1 MKSRNQLSLLGGTAS
16 LLVVMLSLSVACQP
30 SPAPPAPTPSPSAEP
45 AALAQQQQ
53 PIPTPWGTLTFR
65 SYPPPTYPGYATDI
79 PPTHVRLGPVI
90 EIQPQDM
97 PTRLDRMLWPI
108 PGQPSSK
115 YPVVG
120 QDSTRR
126 YQVRSGR
133 DKYQRTF
140 VYDQQLQ
147 EERQIG
153 DDQGDARPMAMTD
166 QYLLWS
172 YRCWEYCEA
181 HLLKNG
187 LYMSEFRPPVTTRL
201 FSEVDWYGHA
211 DLNAG
216 GRWIGYVKPTSG
228 PGVDKPTKYVPSV
241 TACFGD
247 LYLYNLGTKK
257 EQPVDSRVPCTIGA
271 ETGFYAI
278 DNNRLVWDRFDQES
292 KRIVLG
298 LLDLQTG
305 QARRLWIPDVGGATG
320 WPTKLSFSGDYI
332 IWGRYG
338 YDLRQDVVFNFSRI
352 VPGWENIGSEGG
364 IAPVVRNDRVYW
376 GDSFNG
382 RMHYFSAPLVR
393 VTNPYPG
400 P

>member
-1 MKSRNQLSLLGGTAS
+1 MNSKTEKVLLAGIVGL
-16 LLVVMLSLSVACQP
+16 LLVVAAVSIACQP
-30 SPAPPAPTPSPSAEP
+30 SPASPSPPALPSPEP
-45 AALAQQQQ
+45 EALLQQ

-65 SYPPPTYPGYATDI
+65 SYPPPAYPNYPTDI
-79 PPTHVRLGPVI
+79 PPTHVRLDPVI
-90 EIQPQDM
+90 EIQPQKM
-97 PTRLDRMLWPI
+97 PTRLDRMLWPV
-108 PGQPSSK
+108 PGQTSSK

-120 QDSTRR
+120 QDSTGR

-140 VYDQQLQ
+140 VHDQQLQ
-147 EERQIG
+147 EERQLA

-172 YRCWEYCEA
+172 YRCWEYCET
-181 HLLKNG
+181 HLLTNG

-211 DLNAG
+211 DLNAD
-216 GRWIGYVKPTSG
+216 GRWIGYVKPKRTVQNTIKIIPSCYG
-228 PGVDKPTKYVPSV
+228 ELYV
-241 TACFGD
+241 
-247 LYLYNLGTKK
+247 YNLDTKK
-257 EQPVDSRVPCTIGA
+257 EQLVDSRVPCTIGA

-305 QARRLWIPDVGGATG
+305 QARKLSIPDVGGATG
-320 WPTKLSFSGDYI
+320 WPAKLSFSGDYI

-393 VTNPYPG
+393 VTAPYPG